1 MKRQEIKG
9 LALNKKLISNL
20 KAAKLTGGFDK
31 TNPLATACSAGC
43 SLKPT
48 CP

>member
-20 KAAKLTGGFDK
+20 KAAKLTGGLDK